1 MQERLLSGAFW
12 NMLATIASKGFTV
25 FAGIIVARL
34 LGAELY
40 GEVGMVQSSATMFQ
54 VLAVCGIG
62 LTCSKY
68 VAELKKSDPYS
79 AGEVIGFSLV
89 FSVLFGIVIAG
100 VFFILSPFLA
110 GCILNKESIVLLLR
124 MSSVLLFLGALN
136 GVQTGILSG
145 FEAFRSQSVVN
156 FFSGLITF
164 LCIVL
169 AAYAWKTA
177 GVILG
182 MIAGGIS
189 QCCFNIYTIKKF
201 LVKYKIKITMRYFRN
216 QFVLIYKFSIPAMM
230 SGLIYWVSIWIGNA
244 MLVNQHDGYTQLG
257 IYNAGYQW
265 FSIIL
270 FLPSILTGAIL
281 PIMSERKGAKDFS
294 TMRNVLFFSIKSSFF
309 FVFPVCIIFSILS
322 PYIMKMYGEGF
333 EAHWDVLV
341 LILVMALFTCVQNM
355 MSNTFAVVEKM
366 WLNFSL
372 NFAWGVLYIFLI
384 VILLRNGLGAIG
396 LALAGLFA
404 SIVRFALTVIFSFKV
419 LKSAR

>member
-136 GVQTGILSG
+136 DN
-145 FEAFRSQSVVN
+145 EE
-156 FFSGLITF
+156 
-164 LCIVL
+164 
-169 AAYAWKTA
+169 
-177 GVILG
+177 
-182 MIAGGIS
+182 
-189 QCCFNIYTIKKF
+189 
-201 LVKYKIKITMRYFRN
+201 
-216 QFVLIYKFSIPAMM
+216 
-230 SGLIYWVSIWIGNA
+230 IGRA
-244 MLVNQHDGYTQLG
+244 
-257 IYNAGYQW
+257 
-265 FSIIL
+265 SCR
-270 FLPSILTGAIL
+270 
-281 PIMSERKGAKDFS
+281 ER
-294 TMRNVLFFSIKSSFF
+294 V
-309 FVFPVCIIFSILS
+309 
-322 PYIMKMYGEGF
+322 
-333 EAHWDVLV
+333 
-341 LILVMALFTCVQNM
+341 
-355 MSNTFAVVEKM
+355 
-366 WLNFSL
+366 
-372 NFAWGVLYIFLI
+372 
-384 VILLRNGLGAIG
+384 
-396 LALAGLFA
+396 
-404 SIVRFALTVIFSFKV
+404 
-419 LKSAR
+419 

>member
-79 AGEVIGFSLV
+79 AGEVIGFSFV
-89 FSVLFGIVIAG
+89 FSVLSGIIIAG
-100 VFFILSPFLA
+100 VFFIFSPFLA
-110 GCILNKESIVLLLR
+110 EYILNKGSIVLLLR

-136 GVQTGILSG
+136 GVQAGILSG

-169 AAYAWKTA
+169 AAYAWKTV

-182 MIAGGIS
+182 MIVGGIS

-201 LVKYKIKITMRYFRN
+201 LVRYNIKITMRYFRK
-216 QFVLIYKFSIPAMM
+216 QFILIYKFSIPAMM
-230 SGLIYWVSIWIGNA
+230 SGLIYWVGIWIGNA
-244 MLVNQHDGYTQLG
+244 MLVNQYDGYTQLG

-309 FVFPVCIIFSILS
+309 FVLPVCIIFSIFS

-341 LILVMALFTCVQNM
+341 LILMMALFTCVQNM

-372 NFAWGVLYIFLI
+372 NFAWGVLYIFFI
-384 VILLRNGLGAIG
+384 FILLSNGLGAMG

-404 SIVRFALTVIFSFKV
+404 SIVRFALTVIFSFRV
-419 LKSAR
+419 LKLER